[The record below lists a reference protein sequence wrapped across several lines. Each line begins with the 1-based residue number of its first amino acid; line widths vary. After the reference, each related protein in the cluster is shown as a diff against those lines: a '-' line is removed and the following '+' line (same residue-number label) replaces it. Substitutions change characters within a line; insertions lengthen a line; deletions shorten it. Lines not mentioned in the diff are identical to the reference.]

1 MLAWRAVGTSYVELR
16 SQLSAARLGG
26 GGREACAALT
36 ACMDRWLAQLA
47 DGAADMAVVAVGG
60 YGRAELCLWSD
71 IDVMLLH
78 GGRLPGDVVQR
89 ILYPLW
95 DANLAVGHS
104 VRTVKEALA
113 AAREDPVTLAT
124 LLDAR
129 MVAGEPA
136 FLDELE
142 VKLGD
147 RLRKGKLNLRPALQR
162 ALVEVREAEPFPVQ
176 DVDVKEGRGGL
187 RALQAIHWA
196 GRAARLAGGDAS
208 DPSPA
213 LEDAAEVLL
222 ATRNALH
229 AVAGRPENRYVFGL
243 RAAAARWLGLD
254 QDEAARRLYLAVRTV
269 DRAVS
274 APPADDGG
282 GLVDLAR
289 RGRAGWEAFEA
300 RRAAGWVDDAL
311 PEWRHVVAAPQHVP
325 FHAHPVDA
333 HLWRAAAEVLAI
345 TAPDSD
351 ETWAREVAADL
362 GGIDDALL
370 AALLHDIGKG
380 RGSDHSVEGEGLAR
394 SVCERLGLP
403 PERTTRIARAVRLH
417 LLLPDTATR
426 RDLDDQVI
434 VSQVADAVGDLDLL
448 RLLFLLAVADARA
461 TGPGMWTEWKAAL
474 VRTLF
479 ARTVA
484 ELSRRDAETGPT
496 TDRSRRLAELE
507 VAALPRFERGAVRA
521 HLRGMPPE
529 YADAFG
535 VPQLLEHLALL
546 ADPPVPGEVRLAAE
560 PEGPFQQVTV
570 VGRNRPGLLAA
581 VAGVFTLHNV
591 SVLDA
596 RLFTRADGMV
606 LDTFRV
612 QDALGRPLRVEWDRL
627 AKDVAAA
634 LAGELDLDR
643 AVAAKAHAYRR
654 PGRDVPVRVEHHPD
668 ASGVD
673 TVLEVH
679 CGDEVGRL
687 FWIGHALHELNL
699 DVRLAKIDT
708 RGGEVVDVFYVRR
721 PDGKPVSDPAELDR
735 AVAALTDLL
744 GATRPGPTRAG

>member
-1 MLAWRAVGTSYVELR
+1 MDAWLSELATGIAGV
-16 SQLSAARLGG
+16 
-26 GGREACAALT
+26 
-36 ACMDRWLAQLA
+36 
-47 DGAADMAVVAVGG
+47 AVVAVGG
-60 YGRAELCLWSD
+60 YGRRELCLHSD

-78 GGRLPGDVVQR
+78 GGRLPGDAVQR

-95 DANLAVGHS
+95 DAKLAVGHS

-113 AAREDPVTLAT
+113 AAREDPVTLAA

-129 MVAGEPA
+129 LVAGDRA
-136 FLDELE
+136 LLDEFLG
-142 VKLGD
+142 KLGD
-147 RLRKGKLNLRPALQR
+147 RLRRGRLDLRPALRQALEAQR
-162 ALVEVREAEPFPVQ
+162 AAEPFPVQ

-187 RALQAIHWA
+187 RALHTLHWQS
-196 GRAARLAGGDAS
+196 RAARLAGHGTP
-208 DPSPA
+208 DPGPG
-213 LEDAAEVLL
+213 LEAAAEVLL

-229 AVAGRPENRYVFGL
+229 ANAGRPENRYVFGL
-243 RAAAARWLGLD
+243 RAGAARWLGLPAG
-254 QDEAARRLYLAVRTV
+254 EASRRLYLAVRTV

-274 APPADDGG
+274 PEPADDGAT
-282 GLVDLAR
+282 LLDLAR
-289 RGRAGWEAFEA
+289 RGPDGWEAFEA

-311 PEWRHVVAAPQHVP
+311 PEWKHVVAAPQHVP

-333 HLWRAAAEVLAI
+333 HLWRAAAEVVAI
-345 TAPDSD
+345 TRPDSD

-380 RGSDHSVEGEGLAR
+380 RGGDHSAEGEVLAR
-394 SVCERLGLP
+394 SVCERLGLA
-403 PERTTRIARAVRLH
+403 PERTARIARAVRLH

-426 RDLDDQVI
+426 RDLDDPVI
-434 VSQVADAVGDLDLL
+434 VFQVADAVGDLGLL

-461 TGPGMWTEWKAAL
+461 TGPAMWTEWKAAL

-479 ARTVA
+479 ARTAA
-484 ELSRRDAETGPT
+484 ELARREAETGPT

-507 VAALPRFERGAVRA
+507 VAALPRFDRASVRA
-521 HLRGMPPE
+521 HLRGMPAE

-546 ADPPVPGEVRLAAE
+546 ADPPAPGEVRVAGE
-560 PEGPFQQVTV
+560 PQGAFWGVTV
-570 VGRNRPGLLAA
+570 VGRDRPGLLAA

-596 RLFTRADGMV
+596 RLFTRADGLV

-612 QDALGRPLRVEWDRL
+612 QDALGRPLRDQWGDL
-627 AKDVAAA
+627 AKDVGAA
-634 LAGELDLDR
+634 LAGELDLDA
-643 AVAAKAHAYRR
+643 AVAAKARAYRR
-654 PGRDVPVRVEHHPD
+654 AGRKVPVRVEHHPD

-687 FWIGHALHELNL
+687 YRIGHALHELGL

-721 PDGKPVSDPAELDR
+721 PDGKPVQDRAELDR
-735 AVAALTDLL
+735 AVAALTSLL
-744 GATRPGPTRAG
+744 ETPSPGPSRAG